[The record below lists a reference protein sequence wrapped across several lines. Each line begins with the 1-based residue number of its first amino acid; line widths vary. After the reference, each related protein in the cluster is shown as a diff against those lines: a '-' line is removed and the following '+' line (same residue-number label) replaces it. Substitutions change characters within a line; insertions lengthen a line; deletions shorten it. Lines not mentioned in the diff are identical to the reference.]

1 MEDLKIICCMNSTDD
16 LEVNFDGDK
25 VFLVLNS
32 TTNDIGLDVDTAAQL
47 RDALSRWIGEQ

>member
-16 LEVNFDGDK
+16 LKINFDDDK

-32 TTNDIGLDVDTAAQL
+32 TTNDIGLDVDTATEL
-47 RDALSRWIGEQ
+47 RDALSRWIDEQ